1 MKKIVYSLCLVW
13 AILLAS
19 SCSSDRKTATNEH
32 DSNAFDSVQLPAYS
46 GYTAVA
52 VTHSVKDFDSW
63 LKAYTD
69 ASEPASRLSIYASP
83 DDPNLITVFELTKS
97 HEEARNNFTSDKL
110 KEIMRNAGVLGEPKF
125 QYFDVRYRATQ
136 PTIKNYRLGV
146 THRVESYERWKKI
159 FDEDEVIRA
168 EAQLELRAISTNADD
183 PLVIN
188 VMFATDDIEKA
199 KNVINSGELKKR
211 MKEAGVMTE
220 PDLSVFRVPGK

>member
-1 MKKIVYSLCLVW
+1 MKGKIYLICLVW
-13 AILLAS
+13 IMIAA
-19 SCSSDRKTATNEH
+19 SCSSDKKQSANG
-32 DSNAFDSVQLPAYS
+32 DSTAFDTVRLPAYS

-52 VTHSVKDFDSW
+52 VTHTVKDFDSW

-97 HEEARNNFTSDKL
+97 HEDAKNNFTSDKL
-110 KEIMRNAGVLGEPKF
+110 KEVMRNAGVLGEPKYQF
-125 QYFDVRYRATQ
+125 FDVRYRATN
-136 PTIKNYRLGV
+136 PTSKVYRLGV

-211 MKEAGVMTE
+211 MKEAGVLTE

>member
-1 MKKIVYSLCLVW
+1 MKGKIYSLCLVW
-13 AILLAS
+13 TILMAV
-19 SCSSDRKTATNEH
+19 SCTSDKRQGAQVDDET
-32 DSNAFDSVQLPAYS
+32 AFDSVQLPAYS

-97 HEEARNNFTSDKL
+97 HEDAKNNFTSDKL
-110 KEIMRNAGVLGEPKF
+110 KEVMRNAGVLGEPKY
-125 QYFDVRYRATQ
+125 QYFDVRYRATN
-136 PTIKNYRLGV
+136 PTNKVYRLGV

-183 PLVIN
+183 PLIIN

-211 MKEAGVMTE
+211 MKEAGVLTE
-220 PDLSVFRVPGK
+220 PDLSVFRVPGN

>member
-1 MKKIVYSLCLVW
+1 MKGKIYLICLVW
-13 AILLAS
+13 IMIAA
-19 SCSSDRKTATNEH
+19 SCSSDKKQSANG
-32 DSNAFDSVQLPAYS
+32 DSTAFDTARLPAYS

-52 VTHSVKDFDSW
+52 VTHTVKDFDSW

-97 HEEARNNFTSDKL
+97 HEDAKNNFTSDKL
-110 KEIMRNAGVLGEPKF
+110 KEVMRNAGVLGEPKYQF
-125 QYFDVRYRATQ
+125 FDVRYRATN
-136 PTIKNYRLGV
+136 PTSKVYRLGV

-211 MKEAGVMTE
+211 MKEAGVLTE